1 MYIYSLIGS
10 SATDKW
16 STIGFTTLIGLGMT
30 FTMLAILILCINLL
44 RILLKILEKHN
55 PKIKNFIS
63 NLINKKKVSTSPI
76 IQNSESPEKSFET
89 SKENIDEDIK
99 EAIEISVLQ
108 YINKSAVDEK
118 EHKQVKILSIQ
129 EVKND

>member
-1 MYIYSLIGS
+1 
-10 SATDKW
+10 
-16 STIGFTTLIGLGMT
+16 
-30 FTMLAILILCINLL
+30 MLAILILCINLL